1 MLLRKHF
8 GKTFLVFTLAAS
20 LLMGC
25 GGSAATEAPA
35 VPEVASTAT
44 TAPQP
49 EATLTPT
56 PEIPLAILVVPA
68 DLDQEL
74 SNTYQT
80 LVYNLAQSAGMH
92 FQVRNNL
99 SAEDLEPALRV
110 VIALP
115 PDPGLA
121 ELAPLAPQAQFL
133 SVNIPNM
140 VAGGNLSVLA
150 NTERPDISAFMAG
163 YIGATITVDYHTGL
177 MIPKDDPVG
186 QIMLAAFRKGQEY
199 ACGLCQPWAG
209 PFNDYPL
216 FVEIPDDAPLA
227 EYNAYADYLINH
239 TVETMYVSPQLA
251 NEDLMLYLSSNGIL
265 VVSDLPPQK
274 ITGNL
279 VATIQPDVVH
289 AIESAWPQL
298 IAGTGGINITSP
310 LILENINA
318 EHLPE
323 GKAQDAQD
331 ILSQLQAG
339 YILTGVNP
347 NP

>member
-1 MLLRKHF
+1 MLR
-8 GKTFLVFTLAAS
+8 KTFLLLTLAA
-20 LLMGC
+20 LLLTGC
-25 GGSAATEAPA
+25 GNESAADAGAETPA
-35 VPEVASTAT
+35 EPVLASTP
-44 TAPQP
+44 TALPQP
-49 EATLTPT
+49 DATLPPT

-68 DLDQEL
+68 DLDLEL

-80 LVYNLAQSAGMH
+80 LVYNLAQSSGMR
-92 FQVRNNL
+92 FQVRNTL
-99 SAEDLEPALRV
+99 TPDDLEPALRI
-110 VIALP
+110 VIVLP
-115 PDPGLA
+115 PDIGLA

-133 SVNIPNM
+133 SVNIPDM

-177 MIPKDDPVG
+177 MIPKDDAVG
-186 QIMLAAFRKGQEY
+186 QLMLAAFRKGQEY

-216 FVEIPDDAPLA
+216 FVEVPGDAPLG

-251 NEDLMLYLSSNGIL
+251 NEDVMLYLSSNGIL
-265 VVSDLPPQK
+265 VISDLPPKK

-279 VATIQPDVVH
+279 VATIQPDVIH

-298 IAGTGGINITSP
+298 LAGTGGVNIVSP
-310 LILENINA
+310 LVLENINA
-318 EHLPE
+318 EHLDL

-331 ILSQLQAG
+331 LLAQLQTG
-339 YILTGVNP
+339 QVQTGVNP
-347 NP
+347 